1 MAGCF
6 ACAKASVVTAR
17 DAVATEEDPNDVTES
32 NLPSS
37 WRQVGSMLPAG
48 GMADQIVI
56 TEKFSQAISSS
67 TEMQK
72 SRPLV

>member
-1 MAGCF
+1 
-6 ACAKASVVTAR
+6 VVTAR
-17 DAVATEEDPNDVTES
+17 DAVATEGDPNDVTEQTYHQS
-32 NLPSS
+32 R
-37 WRQVGSMLPAG
+37 RQVGSMPPAG
-48 GMADQIVI
+48 VIADQIVI

>member
-1 MAGCF
+1 M
-6 ACAKASVVTAR
+6 
-17 DAVATEEDPNDVTES
+17 P
-32 NLPSS
+32 
-37 WRQVGSMLPAG
+37 PAG
-48 GMADQIVI
+48 VIADQIVI